1 LEIVRG
7 EVERITFKSPE
18 DGYAVLKILPV
29 PGKREPIVAVG
40 NFLDVNPGEMIEIKG
55 RWQNHPQYGMRL
67 YAESYR
73 TLLPAS
79 LEGIRRYLASGLIRG
94 IGPVIAERIVERFGV
109 HTFDVMENSPER
121 LLEVEGVGSFRLEQ
135 IKKAWKEQKDIRELM
150 QFLQDHDI
158 PTGYASRIFKHY
170 GNLAISILQEN
181 PYRVAMEVSGI
192 GFLTADAMARKL
204 GIPEDSPLRAQGA
217 VFYML
222 QKLASEG
229 HVCFPEDELISMIED
244 QLRIP
249 RGILLPVVEDLIRR
263 GSLVRDWS
271 DESEARKALLYLPG
285 FHACEVMAA
294 KKLLELRRHVR
305 RFILPEDFFD
315 KVEERLSFKLDEDQ
329 KKALIAALT
338 NKITII
344 TGGPGTGKTTLV
356 RAITIACGLLGL
368 RVLLASPTGR
378 AAKRM
383 EEATRHRAATIHR
396 LLEFSPRARGSRD
409 ERLDNN
415 QANGKMS
422 KAKEGG
428 FLRNASSPLKGDMLI
443 LDETS
448 MVDLPLLHHLLKAVP
463 NDMSVVFVGD
473 VDQLPSVGPGTV
485 LRDLIESE
493 RFTVV
498 RLSTIHRQ
506 AKHSHIV
513 VNAHRIIEGKMPVV
527 KSASKQQKSD
537 FYFIYRENPEEI
549 ANLILKLCSERI
561 PKSFAFDPVHD
572 IQVITPM
579 NKGILG
585 ASNLN
590 RLLQDVLNPHGFQ
603 IERGGQRLRVGDK
616 VMQIKN
622 NYDKDVYNGDI
633 GIIQFIDLDN
643 QEVTVDFYGKR
654 VKYDFSELDELML
667 AYAISVHKAQGS
679 EYPAVIIPIVTQ
691 HYVMLQRNLL
701 YTAITRGKKLVVLV
715 GTYKAIAIAVKN
727 SSVQKRFSLFKE
739 RLKGQPSQLS
749 LPSFH
754 TV

>member
-1 LEIVRG
+1 
-7 EVERITFKSPE
+7 
-18 DGYAVLKILPV
+18 
-29 PGKREPIVAVG
+29 
-40 NFLDVNPGEMIEIKG
+40 
-55 RWQNHPQYGMRL
+55 
-67 YAESYR
+67 
-73 TLLPAS
+73 
-79 LEGIRRYLASGLIRG
+79 
-94 IGPVIAERIVERFGV
+94 
-109 HTFDVMENSPER
+109 
-121 LLEVEGVGSFRLEQ
+121 
-135 IKKAWKEQKDIRELM
+135 
-150 QFLQDHDI
+150 
-158 PTGYASRIFKHY
+158 
-170 GNLAISILQEN
+170 
-181 PYRVAMEVSGI
+181 
-192 GFLTADAMARKL
+192 
-204 GIPEDSPLRAQGA
+204 
-217 VFYML
+217 
-222 QKLASEG
+222 
-229 HVCFPEDELISMIED
+229 
-244 QLRIP
+244 
-249 RGILLPVVEDLIRR
+249 
-263 GSLVRDWS
+263 
-271 DESEARKALLYLPG
+271 
-285 FHACEVMAA
+285 
-294 KKLLELRRHVR
+294 
-305 RFILPEDFFD
+305 
-315 KVEERLSFKLDEDQ
+315 
-329 KKALIAALT
+329 
-338 NKITII
+338 
-344 TGGPGTGKTTLV
+344 
-356 RAITIACGLLGL
+356 
-368 RVLLASPTGR
+368 
-378 AAKRM
+378 M

-396 LLEFSPRARGSRD
+396 LLEFSPRARSSRD

-498 RLSTIHRQ
+498 KLSTIHRQ

-549 ANLILKLCSERI
+549 ANLILQLCSERI

-572 IQVITPM
+572 IQIITPM

-590 RLLQDVLNPHGFQ
+590 KLLQDVLNPQGFQ